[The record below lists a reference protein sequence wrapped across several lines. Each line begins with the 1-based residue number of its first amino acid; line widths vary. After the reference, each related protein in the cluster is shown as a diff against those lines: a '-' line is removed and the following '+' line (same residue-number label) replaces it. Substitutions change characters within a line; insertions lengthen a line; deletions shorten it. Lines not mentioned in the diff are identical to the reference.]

1 MHPTSVAP
9 SQSLTILDPTTSMQP
24 TTLSPTTS
32 QPTVNV
38 SYPITR
44 KGCSCLASSQ
54 TLTSLFLS
62 AAYLPA
68 NYTRSN
74 LHTKHRAANISAKH
88 ATDFNADNIQTY
100 FKRKS
105 GIQRN
110 VVSSTAIIFLSSQ
123 QANLNILVS
132 LHSLLPSQLHAF
144 QPPYHA
150 PRRQHLHQAC
160 NRLQC
165 RQHPNLLQEE

>member
-1 MHPTSVAP
+1 MPTTRFPTATPSEKPSSSSPTTSQPSMHPTSVAP

-24 TTLSPTTS
+24 TTLSPTIS

-38 SYPITR
+38 SYPISTR
-44 KGCSCLASSQ
+44 KSCSCLASSQ

-68 NYTRSN
+68 NYTCSI

-100 FKRKS
+100 FKKSKS

-110 VVSSTAIIFLSSQ
+110 VVSSTAIIFLTSQ
-123 QANLNILVS
+123 QANFNFLDS
-132 LHSLLPSQLHAF
+132 PS
-144 QPPYHA
+144 P
-150 PRRQHLHQAC
+150 
-160 NRLQC
+160 
-165 RQHPNLLQEE
+165 